1 MSRVA
6 ITESVLYWA
15 VNRSGRSF
23 DSLQDKFPRI
33 QEWAN
38 GASQPT
44 LRQLESLARATSTP
58 LGYLLLKEP
67 PVDRLPISHF
77 RTQGD
82 ETPKRPSPD
91 LIETVHTM
99 QLRQAWMREFQMDQ
113 EQEPLKYVGSA
124 TPDDGPVAI
133 AERMRSTIG
142 LNVEWAAAHST
153 WTDALGALRQA
164 MENEGVLVVLNGVV
178 GNNTSRKLDPGEF
191 RGFVLVDDYAPLVFV
206 NNADAKSAQMF
217 TLAHELAH
225 VFLGSSAAFD
235 LRGMQPADDPTEQA
249 CNRAAAE
256 FLVPSDLLRDAWHVT
271 RSDDT
276 AFQAI
281 ARRFKVSEI
290 VAARRALD
298 LKLITRDE
306 FRDFYS
312 ENQSSRNLGPSRGSG
327 GGNFYANQNFR
338 VGRPF
343 AAAVIQATREGNLL
357 YSEAYRLT
365 GLYGKTF
372 EEYAAYIEKGG
383 STSGYE

>member
-15 VNRSGRSF
+15 VSRSGRSL
-23 DSLQDKFPRI
+23 DSLEGKFPRI
-33 QEWAN
+33 QEWAS

-44 LRQLESLARATSTP
+44 LRQLESLAKATFTP
-58 LGYLLLKEP
+58 LGYLLLKDP
-67 PVDRLPISHF
+67 PTEKLPISHY

-82 ETPKRPSPD
+82 EVPTRPSAD

-99 QLRQAWMREFQMDQ
+99 QLRQAWMHEFLVDQ
-113 EQEPLKYVGSA
+113 GQERLNFVGSA
-124 TPDDGPVAI
+124 MPDEGPVAI
-133 AERMRSTIG
+133 ADQMRSTVG
-142 LNVEWAAAHST
+142 LSVEWAAEYST
-153 WTDALGALRQA
+153 WTDALAALRRA
-164 MENEGVLVVLNGVV
+164 MEDEGVLVVLNGVV

-225 VFLGSSAAFD
+225 LFLGISAAFD
-235 LRGMQPADDPTEQA
+235 LRGMQPADDPTEQL
-249 CNRAAAE
+249 CNQAAAE
-256 FLVPSDLLRDAWHVT
+256 FLVPSNLLREAWHDMQGGDV
-271 RSDDT
+271 RL
-276 AFQAI
+276 QVI

-298 LKLITRDE
+298 LKLIARDE
-306 FRDFYS
+306 FWDFYR
-312 ENQSSRNLGPSRGSG
+312 ENQASRNLGPSG

-343 AAAVIQATREGNLL
+343 AAAVVQATREGNLL

-372 EEYAAYIEKGG
+372 EEYAAHIEKGG
-383 STSGYE
+383 TMTGYE

>member
-15 VNRSGRSF
+15 VSRSGRNL
-23 DSLQDKFPRI
+23 DSLEGKFPRI

-44 LRQLESLARATSTP
+44 LRQLESLAKATLTP

-82 ETPKRPSPD
+82 ETPGRPSPD

-99 QLRQAWMREFQMDQ
+99 QLRQAWMREFMV
-113 EQEPLKYVGSA
+113 EQGNGRLEYVGSA
-124 TPDDGPVAI
+124 TLVDGPIELADQ
-133 AERMRSTIG
+133 MRSTVG
-142 LNVEWAAAHST
+142 LNAEWAAGYST
-153 WTDALGALRQA
+153 WTDALGALRRA
-164 MENEGVLVVLNGVV
+164 MEDEGVLVVLNGVV

-225 VFLGSSAAFD
+225 LFLGSSAAFD
-235 LRGMQPADDPTEQA
+235 LRGMQPADDPTEQL

-256 FLVPSDLLRDAWHVT
+256 FLVPSDLMQTAWQET
-271 RSDDT
+271 RGGDT
-276 AFQAI
+276 RFQVM

-298 LKLITRDE
+298 LKLITTDE
-306 FRDFYS
+306 FRDFYRG
-312 ENQSSRNLGPSRGSG
+312 NQANRNPGPSG

-343 AAAVIQATREGNLL
+343 AAAVVQATREGNLL

-372 EEYAAYIEKGG
+372 EEYAAHIETGG
-383 STSGYE
+383 STTGYE